1 MNKRRPESAK
11 WGTIYFIQHTSGSY
25 KIGIT
30 LDWTRRSKELRIG
43 TDCKQIIVRQIKNP
57 GRLEKVLLR
66 KYSSYNLPGSEW
78 LNLGSNQ
85 VESIKE
91 SIKESAIGYKQIFDS
106 RKKHMIDLEIALQ
119 DDPELLEKVSNT
131 YKNIKKD
138 REKADAE
145 RIRKSK
151 EPPGK
156 GVKIGSWAF
165 FGITIFSL
173 GTMAIVFSYLMW
185 PLFIIVG
192 IFVGSSYLF
201 VKKSD
206 K

>member
-1 MNKRRPESAK
+1 M
-11 WGTIYFIQHTSGSY
+11 
-25 KIGIT
+25 
-30 LDWTRRSKELRIG
+30 
-43 TDCKQIIVRQIKNP
+43 
-57 GRLEKVLLR
+57 
-66 KYSSYNLPGSEW
+66 PGSEW

-151 EPPGK
+151 EPPGM
-156 GVKIGSWAF
+156 GVKIGSWVF
-165 FGITIFSL
+165 LGITIFSL
-173 GTMAIVFSYLMW
+173 GTMAIVFAYLMW

-192 IFVGSSYLF
+192 IFVAINYLF
-201 VKKSD
+201 VKK